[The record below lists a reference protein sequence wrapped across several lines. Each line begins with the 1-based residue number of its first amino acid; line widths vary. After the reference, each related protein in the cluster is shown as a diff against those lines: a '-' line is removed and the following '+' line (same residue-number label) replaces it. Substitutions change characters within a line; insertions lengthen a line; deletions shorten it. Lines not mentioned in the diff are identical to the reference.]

1 MSCGNAKR
9 ENLYLAR
16 HGDWRT
22 KQHDTTKTIPELWQV
37 YKEMVIDF
45 KKNEQ
50 LFPAISVDSK
60 DLELVNSVKILGV
73 SISNNLQWN
82 VHATEVIKRANK
94 HFYFLV
100 LLKKKNFYCAC
111 LRPVLEYCAVV
122 FHHTL
127 NCFQNTF
134 TPPATSCLQIISS
147 TLK

>member
-1 MSCGNAKR
+1 MQKGRTWTLPDMVIGEQNNMIQLKR
-9 ENLYLAR
+9 YLNC
-16 HGDWRT
+16 D
-22 KQHDTTKTIPELWQV
+22 K

-94 HFYFLV
+94 RFYFLV
-100 LLKKKNFYCAC
+100 LLKKKNFYYAC

>member
-1 MSCGNAKR
+1 MQKGRTWTLPDMVIGEQNNMIQLKR
-9 ENLYLAR
+9 YLNC
-16 HGDWRT
+16 D
-22 KQHDTTKTIPELWQV
+22 K

>member
-1 MSCGNAKR
+1 MQKERTCTLSDMVIGEQNNMIQLKQ
-9 ENLYLAR
+9 YLNC
-16 HGDWRT
+16 D
-22 KQHDTTKTIPELWQV
+22 K

-60 DLELVNSVKILGV
+60 ELELVNFVKILGV

-100 LLKKKNFYCAC
+100 LFKKKISTS
-111 LRPVLEYCAVV
+111 PVLDM
-122 FHHTL
+122 F
-127 NCFQNTF
+127 
-134 TPPATSCLQIISS
+134 
-147 TLK
+147 